1 MKGTIACCLFK
12 MKNSGSNKL
21 NTYIINLQSDISKKE
36 KITKLLQKTN
46 FDYQFFNAV
55 EANKLNENHYK
66 GYKNFFRMLCDGKS
80 LNNKEI
86 AIFNSHID
94 IIKTIVGQSIPHAL
108 ILEDDCFFPK
118 DFEPVLNKIIKINYE
133 WDVIRFIGS
142 KKFSKYTGRKVLKI
156 SNNYYLE
163 RLPKLPGGA
172 HAYLVSLRG
181 AKKILSQSKTFYAP
195 YDIFLGYTWL
205 KNMNVLYLKPGL
217 AKQLVESQESNY
229 QDPRFIKPKKSIFSI
244 IFYSRILYKLY
255 ESIFKWGHYLF
266 FMPSDYLRFLKE
278 KKINFYK

>member
-1 MKGTIACCLFK
+1 
-12 MKNSGSNKL
+12 MKNSSKNKL
-21 NTYIINLQSDISKKE
+21 KTFIINLQTDISKKE

-46 FDYQFFNAV
+46 FNYQFFNAV
-55 EANKLNENHYK
+55 EADKLNEIHFK

-86 AIFNSHID
+86 AIFNSHIY
-94 IIKTIVGQSIPHAL
+94 IIKTIVDQSIPHAL

-118 DFEPVLNKIIKINYE
+118 DFEPVLNKIIKINYQ

-156 SNNYYLE
+156 NNNYYLE

-172 HAYLVSLRG
+172 HAYLVSLKG
-181 AKKILSQSKTFYAP
+181 AKKILSQSKKFYAP

-217 AKQLVESQESNY
+217 AYQNIESQIMDGS
-229 QDPRFIKPKKSIFSI
+229 DPRFIKIKKNIFS
-244 IFYSRILYKLY
+244 FYTYSRLLYKFY
-255 ESIFKWGHYLF
+255 ECILKWLHYLSYL
-266 FMPSDYLRFLKE
+266 PSDLIRFREENK
-278 KKINFYK
+278 

>member
-86 AIFNSHID
+86 AIFNSHIQ
-94 IIKTIVGQSIPHAL
+94 IIKTIVDQSIPHAL

-156 SNNYYLE
+156 SNNYFLE

-217 AKQLVESQESNY
+217 AYQNIESQIMDNI
-229 QDPRFIKPKKSIFSI
+229 DPRFIKIKKNIFS
-244 IFYSRILYKLY
+244 FYTYSRLLYKIY
-255 ESIFKWGHYLF
+255 ECILKWLHYLLYL
-266 FMPSDYLRFLKE
+266 PSDHIRFREENK
-278 KKINFYK
+278 